1 MLYYRADPI
10 FHGVSKVYWLSLEEN
25 VQDMKQDMQDPFS
38 SFRNKI

>member
-10 FHGVSKVYWLSLEEN
+10 FHGVSKVYWLLEEN